1 MVNVGLAPG
10 RAAAALFDTIRPMN
24 PAILPLL
31 QCPACGDGALSLVE
45 SSALRCPHGHTF
57 TVDAG
62 VPRLVDPPDLS
73 YRFEDAETYDELMS
87 FVAKFLR
94 SDEAAARRRAVE
106 ALGLKAGDR
115 VLEVGCGPGNNFPYL
130 FEAVGE
136 QGEVFAGDISA
147 SMIRESAR
155 RQVIAPHQRHLFLL
169 NGARLPFV
177 DAAFDAV
184 LQIGTI
190 NRFPDIAA
198 ALAEMVR
205 VTKPGGRVV
214 VSDEA
219 IGPWLEATEY
229 GALLK
234 KFGGFFEGEV
244 PLHALPPQA
253 EDVRLWWDL
262 GHAFYAIAFRVGEPP
277 AANLDVKLPGRNV
290 TVREVLEKGSGAQ

>member
-1 MVNVGLAPG
+1 MQSSVLN
-10 RAAAALFDTIRPMN
+10 
-24 PAILPLL
+24 LL
-31 QCPACGDGALSLVE
+31 QCPTCGGGALAEAAPAVLQC
-45 SSALRCPHGHTF
+45 ARGHEF
-57 TVDAG
+57 AIDDD

-94 SDEAAARRRAVE
+94 SDEAAARRRAVA
-106 ALGLKAGDR
+106 ALSLEPGGR

-130 FEAVGE
+130 FEAVGSH
-136 QGEVFAGDISA
+136 GEIFAGDISPA
-147 SMIRESAR
+147 MIRVAR
-155 RQVIAPHQRHLFLL
+155 RRDVIAPDRRHLFLL

-177 DAAFDAV
+177 DDAFDAV

-205 VTKPGGRVV
+205 VTKFGGYIV

-219 IGPWLEATEY
+219 IGPWLERTEY

-244 PLHALPPQA
+244 PIAALPPQA
-253 EDVRLWWDL
+253 DDVRIWWDI
-262 GHAFYAIAFRVGEPP
+262 GHAFYAIAFRVGHPP
-277 AANLDVKLPGRNV
+277 AADLDVTLPGKNA
-290 TVREVLEKGSGAQ
+290 TVRDVLAKGQGSK